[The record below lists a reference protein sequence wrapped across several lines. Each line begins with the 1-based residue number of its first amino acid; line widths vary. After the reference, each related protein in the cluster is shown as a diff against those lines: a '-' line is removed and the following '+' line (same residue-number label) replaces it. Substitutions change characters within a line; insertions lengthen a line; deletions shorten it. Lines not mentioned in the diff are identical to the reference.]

1 MKHNPPH
8 GVIDQSHLSRKNDF
22 LFRIS
27 VKSLIKNDA
36 GEVLVVKESGR
47 TWWDLPGGGMDHNES
62 IKEAIARELHEE
74 VGFTGDFS
82 YQVIAVEE
90 PGLLKHANV
99 WQMRMVFAVK
109 PDNMRFEAGEDGD
122 ALQFIKPEELKDSEN
137 DAERK
142 VYEYASIETENA

>member
-1 MKHNPPH
+1 MNQVPY
-8 GVIDQSHLSRKNDF
+8 GAIDQSHLNRKNDY

-27 VKSLIKNDA
+27 MKSLIKNET

-62 IKEAIARELHEE
+62 IKEAIARELKEE
-74 VGFTGDFS
+74 VGFAGDFS

-99 WQMRMVFAVK
+99 WQIRMVFAVK
-109 PDNMRFEAGEDGD
+109 PDNMTFVAGEDSD
-122 ALQFIKPEELKDSEN
+122 ELRFINPEELKDSQN
-137 DAERK
+137 DAEQK
-142 VYEYASIETENA
+142 VYEYSNIKVVER